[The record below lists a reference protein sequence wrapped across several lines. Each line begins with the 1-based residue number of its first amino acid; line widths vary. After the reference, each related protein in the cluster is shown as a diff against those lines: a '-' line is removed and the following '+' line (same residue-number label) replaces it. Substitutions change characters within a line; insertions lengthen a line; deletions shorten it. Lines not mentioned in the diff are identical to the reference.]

1 MASAWSL
8 RSRGFEFA
16 RLLWGNRE
24 AGARGGSR
32 SHRAAKARRAV
43 ARPLRDDSA
52 TTGFRR
58 AAQSGMD
65 GCCDPRG
72 CDSMF
77 GAGYARERA
86 RRYRRRGLGVTER
99 NIVDFLGRR
108 GLHGTTILEIGGGI
122 GEIQLQ
128 LLLGGAARATNL
140 ELVDAYD
147 SLALALADQAHVS
160 DRIERRVLDIAAKP
174 DLVESADI
182 VVMHRVV
189 CCYPDYERLLG
200 AAADHAR
207 RLLVFSHPPRNV
219 ASRALVA
226 VQNATFRRS
235 GNTFQTFAHP
245 PEEMLA
251 VLERRGMRQVHS
263 HAGLVWHVVGLQRIS
278 KPLQPA

>member
-1 MASAWSL
+1 
-8 RSRGFEFA
+8 
-16 RLLWGNRE
+16 
-24 AGARGGSR
+24 
-32 SHRAAKARRAV
+32 
-43 ARPLRDDSA
+43 
-52 TTGFRR
+52 
-58 AAQSGMD
+58 MD

-108 GLHGTTILEIGGGI
+108 GLHGATILEIGGGI
-122 GEIQLQ
+122 GEIQLE
-128 LLLGGAARATNL
+128 LLLRGAARATNL
-140 ELVDAYD
+140 ELVNVYD
-147 SLALALADQAHVS
+147 SLALALADQATVG
-160 DRIERRVLDIAAKP
+160 DRIERRVLDIAATP
-174 DLVESADI
+174 DLVEPADI
-182 VVMHRVV
+182 VVLHRVV
-189 CCYPDYERLLG
+189 CCYPDGERLLG

-278 KPLQPA
+278 KPLQPV